1 MGRQLTLLSPS
12 KRPEW
17 KLDETTKQVGRKGVA
32 EVRKILRQTAP
43 APKTAA

>member
-1 MGRQLTLLSPS
+1 MGRQLTLLPPG

-17 KLDETTKQVGRKGVA
+17 RLDDQTKRVGRKGVA
-32 EVRKILRQTAP
+32 EVREILRRTAS